1 MLAYANIYPLLTMWF
16 TIITYSFEARH
27 PNHLKMHHC
36 CLATDKVPILR
47 PAMQIISNSVW
58 SFLLNK
64 QNHRQNPKLV
74 PLFILIFSSKSSI
87 HISENLTKLA
97 VCKKNQVSLLLCF
110 MTKKV
115 VQKMD
120 GGTFLSIHFWSEIK
134 TTLKPIKL
142 TGSCFL
148 FESCPFE
155 RTFPF

>member
-1 MLAYANIYPLLTMWF
+1 MAYANIYPLLTMWF

-74 PLFILIFSSKSSI
+74 PLFILIFSSKSTI

-97 VCKKNQVSLLLCF
+97 VWKKKIRLVYFYALWR
-110 MTKKV
+110 KKSS
-115 VQKMD
+115 KN
-120 GGTFLSIHFWSEIK
+120 GWWYFFHLSI
-134 TTLKPIKL
+134 
-142 TGSCFL
+142 
-148 FESCPFE
+148 FEAK
-155 RTFPF
+155 